1 MLSLR
6 EMLLG
11 VNREEEAEKEIRRA
25 YNLLFTSPH
34 GQKVLAHMLVR
45 LHFFD
50 EINSEEERVLSNYAK
65 DLLNTI
71 GVWQGINV
79 DHVVQSFLKAPLEKA
94 AAGEGPGNR

>member
-1 MLSLR
+1 MLDR
-6 EMLLG
+6 MFGNPE
-11 VNREEEAEKEIRRA
+11 RDEKEEEVRKA

-50 EINSEEERVLSNYAK
+50 EIVSEDERILSNYAK
-65 DLLNTI
+65 DLLNLI

-79 DHVVQSFLKAPLEKA
+79 DYVVQTLLKAPL
-94 AAGEGPGNR
+94 NRPEPPLGG

>member
-1 MLSLR
+1 MNMLDQMFGNPER
-6 EMLLG
+6 DEK
-11 VNREEEAEKEIRRA
+11 EEEVRKA

-50 EINSEEERVLSNYAK
+50 EIVSEDERILSNYAK
-65 DLLNTI
+65 DLLNLI

-79 DHVVQSFLKAPLEKA
+79 DYVVQTLLKAPL
-94 AAGEGPGNR
+94 NRPEPPLGG

>member
-1 MLSLR
+1 MNMLDR
-6 EMLLG
+6 MFGNPE
-11 VNREEEAEKEIRRA
+11 RDEKEEEVRKA

-50 EINSEEERVLSNYAK
+50 EIVSENERILSNYAK
-65 DLLNTI
+65 DLLNLI

-79 DHVVQSFLKAPLEKA
+79 DYVVQTLLKAPL
-94 AAGEGPGNR
+94 NRPEPPLGG

>member
-1 MLSLR
+1 MNMLDR
-6 EMLLG
+6 MFGNPE
-11 VNREEEAEKEIRRA
+11 RDEKEEEVRKA

-50 EINSEEERVLSNYAK
+50 EIVSEDERILSNYAN
-65 DLLNTI
+65 DLLNLI

-79 DHVVQSFLKAPLEKA
+79 DYVVQTLLKAPL
-94 AAGEGPGNR
+94 NRPEPPLGG

>member
-1 MLSLR
+1 MNMLDR
-6 EMLLG
+6 MFGNPE
-11 VNREEEAEKEIRRA
+11 RDEKEEEVRKA

-50 EINSEEERVLSNYAK
+50 EIVSEDERILSNYAK
-65 DLLNTI
+65 DLLNLI

-79 DHVVQSFLKAPLEKA
+79 DYVVQTLLKAPL
-94 AAGEGPGNR
+94 NRPEPPLGG

>member
-1 MLSLR
+1 MNMLDR
-6 EMLLG
+6 MFGNPE
-11 VNREEEAEKEIRRA
+11 RDEKEEEVRKA

-50 EINSEEERVLSNYAK
+50 EIVSEDERILSNYAK
-65 DLLNTI
+65 DLLNLI

-79 DHVVQSFLKAPLEKA
+79 DYVVQTLLKAPLN
-94 AAGEGPGNR
+94 GPEPPLGG